1 MRVAQHV
8 VKRGNRLAPVA
19 TGKVHEREV
28 PERDGGV
35 APQRLVLLAVAL
47 LEPVAVQA
55 DLEEAVAV
63 GDVVAVD
70 VLDGE
75 RGALHVGRIW
85 LNSASIA
92 DPKPLRIARGTA
104 AKAGKLIVCTT
115 KAGEKTAIQ
124 IEDGGSLAV
133 SGTDATDFI
142 IGNSSGSK
150 GILRMT
156 GGSVSSGGPMT
167 IGGNGRGEVFLN
179 GGSLN
184 STPIQLGYMSGYG
197 DGYLKIDGGTVN
209 GLLKIGLNGNTAGTV
224 EFAGGTIASGKL
236 EKIGEA
242 GVGRV
247 VFDGGVHQV
256 TVWDFKIGDQPTSR
270 GELVLLKPGLTFD
283 SGRKLFVGYHGAGL
297 VETYVSLYVNKLKIG
312 GSTSTRSLLSA
323 IGENVEVKVGTCE
336 IGGYEPYENNTTD
349 RWPGNGELVVSNATL
364 FLTGSTSTDT
374 AAQLYIGRYAG
385 GFGKLRGWG
394 TVRSSSWSSFRI
406 ILGEGQIVGDG
417 FGEERELVVHAR
429 SVRCMT
435 NGVVRN
441 NAPDSTNGWFAVN
454 RGAAFYPW
462 AKFNA
467 ASANGY
473 LGTFGDAGRPDLV
486 NSAKFSVSGT
496 TTSDTYF
503 RGGVFAP
510 DRTDLNLDKLPGNK
524 GIVGVWRFG
533 LFTST
538 ALSEAKTFG
547 SVDLDLRYDHAKL
560 PDGRQYRLYRWNGS
574 AWQSVASGTS
584 TADHVVSVSGLA
596 PASGQTF
603 NVGTFALLWV
613 SDPFVL
619 SVR

>member
-1 MRVAQHV
+1 MNTATTTAT
-8 VKRGNRLAPVA
+8 RLRTAFAAAIAASTLCAAPHASGENLNYDASGVA
-19 TGKVHEREV
+19 TPLWSDTAGWKTEGGTAYGAV
-28 PERDGGV
+28 PSSSDT
-35 APQRLVLLAVAL
+35 
-47 LEPVAVQA
+47 
-55 DLEEAVAV
+55 
-63 GDVVAVD
+63 
-70 VLDGE
+70 
-75 RGALHVGRIW
+75 IW

-92 DPKPLRIARGTA
+92 DPNPLRIASGTA
-104 AKAGKLIVCTT
+104 AEAGKLIVCTT
-115 KAGEKTAIQ
+115 TAGDETAIQ

-184 STPIQLGYMSGYG
+184 STPIQLGYMSGHG

-236 EKIGEA
+236 ATIGEA
-242 GVGRV
+242 GVGRF

-256 TVWDFKIGDQPTSR
+256 TGDVWDFKIGDQATSR
-270 GELVLLKPGLTFD
+270 GELVLLKTGLSFG
-283 SGRKLFVGYHGAGL
+283 SSRKLFVGYHGTGL
-297 VETYVSLYVNKLKIG
+297 VETYVPLTVSKLKIG
-312 GSTSTRSLLSA
+312 GSTSSRSLLSA
-323 IGENVEVKVGTCE
+323 IGATAEVKVETCE
-336 IGGYEPYENNTTD
+336 IGGYEPYINNTTS
-349 RWPGNGELVVSNATL
+349 WAGNGELVVSNATL
-364 FLTGSTSTDT
+364 WLTGSASTDT

-385 GFGKLRGWG
+385 GFGKLRGCG
-394 TVRSSSWSSFRI
+394 TVRCNTWGSFRI

-417 FGEERELVVHAR
+417 FGEDRELKVNAF
-429 SVRCMT
+429 SVRLMT
-435 NGVVRN
+435 NGVVSA
-441 NAPDSTNGWFAVN
+441 NAPDGTNGWFAVN

-473 LGTFGDAGRPDLV
+473 LGTFGDAGSPDLV

-510 DRTDLNLDKLPGNK
+510 DRTDLNLDKLPENK

-560 PDGRQYRLYRWNGS
+560 PDGRKYRLYRWNGS

-584 TADHVVSVSGLA
+584 TADHVVSVSGLD